1 MAYQKWTEEDLYNLA
16 RQSPLTKLALS
27 LNLDEKDWLDYA
39 IRPLRETMR
48 LTLKRSD
55 SEWTKSK
62 LQEMGAKPIS
72 WTKND
77 MAWEFNF
84 PRGKPET
91 DFQKRMLTILHDTG
105 RVTRQ
110 EAASMIPVELMGLKN
125 EKIVLDMC
133 AAPGSKTTQIA
144 ERLADNCFV
153 IANEPSSSRTNML
166 ISNRARIGLDNI
178 LINQQDGRHIGRI
191 PPPGYDAIF
200 ADVPCTG
207 NATTRKNPKVWQKW
221 KPRDGRSM
229 FKLQLTIAER
239 GARNLKPGGKL
250 AYSTCSIDPI
260 ENEAVVA
267 QLLRNCPWLELVSID
282 ESNLPDLKLNQ
293 GLSEWEILDD
303 DGFNVEITDEL
314 PPLPTLSIEHL
325 APSVRSNID
334 GESDKTREVWIESEL
349 VKCRRLYH
357 MDNDTGGFFVAILR
371 HKPEY
376 TPEGVARAYITKRKN
391 QGESQREVKI
401 IKVEDSGKHAISP
414 ASREEI
420 EEVMS
425 GYNLKLKAKSFWK
438 RGKRLNIAPQ
448 AVHDLLYEPKCPN
461 KRGDYWQNN
470 TFHPLKLLH
479 VGMPCFVYNKGS
491 WRTRQD
497 AIATIED
504 SIDAACYDISREV
517 LIALLNGEIID
528 AKEFFGQ
535 DHDKHGPLLLRCEID
550 GINSVVSTWIGQK
563 ISLMVNTLEK
573 DVLRAKLQ
581 LPFEHEIEGVE

>member
-1 MAYQKWTEEDLYNLA
+1 M
-16 RQSPLTKLALS
+16 
-27 LNLDEKDWLDYA
+27 
-39 IRPLRETMR
+39 
-48 LTLKRSD
+48 
-55 SEWTKSK
+55 
-62 LQEMGAKPIS
+62 LQ
-72 WTKND
+72 
-77 MAWEFNF
+77 
-84 PRGKPET
+84 PE
-91 DFQKRMLTILHDTG
+91 
-105 RVTRQ
+105 
-110 EAASMIPVELMGLKN
+110 
-125 EKIVLDMC
+125 
-133 AAPGSKTTQIA
+133 
-144 ERLADNCFV
+144 
-153 IANEPSSSRTNML
+153 
-166 ISNRARIGLDNI
+166 
-178 LINQQDGRHIGRI
+178 
-191 PPPGYDAIF
+191 
-200 ADVPCTG
+200 
-207 NATTRKNPKVWQKW
+207 KNPKVWKKW
-221 KPRDGRSM
+221 KPQDGRSM

-267 QLLRNCPWLELVSID
+267 QLLRNCPWLELISID
-282 ESNLPDLKLNQ
+282 ESNLPNLKLHQ

-303 DGFNVEITDEL
+303 DGFGVEITGEL
-314 PPLPTLSIEHL
+314 PALPTLSIEHL
-325 APSVRSNID
+325 APSLRSKIEE
-334 GESDKTREVWIESEL
+334 ESDKERENWIKSEL
-349 VKCRRLYH
+349 EKCRRLYH

-376 TPEGVARAYITKRKN
+376 TPEGVARAYIAKSKN
-391 QGESQREVKI
+391 KAESQREVKI
-401 IKVEDSGKHAISP
+401 IQISDSGKHAIYP
-414 ASREEI
+414 APREEV

-425 GYNLKLKAKSFWK
+425 GYNLQLKAKSYWK
-438 RGKRLNIAPQ
+438 RGKRLNVAPQ
-448 AVHDLLYEPKCPN
+448 AVYDLLYEPKCPN
-461 KRGDYWQNN
+461 KRGDFWQNN

-550 GINSVVSTWIGQK
+550 GINSVVSTWIGEK

-581 LPFEHEIEGVE
+581 LPFEHEMEVVK